1 MRMEYD
7 REEAAKLV
15 PLLRSITREIEDRT
29 QAIDALEHSAT
40 VAQATAGAVG
50 RETRERP
57 ARQAELAGQ
66 RRELRLAKQELAR
79 LGCALD
85 EDHPLRVLIPG
96 EHGGMEAG
104 FAWSA
109 SDAEPKP
116 IKTVSMR

>member
-15 PLLRSITREIEDRT
+15 PLLRSITREIEERT
-29 QAIDALEHSAT
+29 RAIDALEHSLSA
-40 VAQATAGAVG
+40 AQATAGAVG
-50 RETRERP
+50 RATQDTLV
-57 ARQAELAGQ
+57 RQAELAGQ

-85 EDHPLRVLIPG
+85 QDHPLRVLIPG
-96 EHGGMEAG
+96 EHGGMGAG

-109 SDAEPKP
+109 SDAEPLP